1 MSVNGRSF
9 NLFVHTRTEG
19 TRPRITMDGFDNF
32 TSCLEEDWLQNSAVS
47 NLNNGMVERFTV
59 ICSESVL
66 QDNRLIVVNIV
77 L

>member
-1 MSVNGRSF
+1 
-9 NLFVHTRTEG
+9 
-19 TRPRITMDGFDNF
+19 MDGFDNF